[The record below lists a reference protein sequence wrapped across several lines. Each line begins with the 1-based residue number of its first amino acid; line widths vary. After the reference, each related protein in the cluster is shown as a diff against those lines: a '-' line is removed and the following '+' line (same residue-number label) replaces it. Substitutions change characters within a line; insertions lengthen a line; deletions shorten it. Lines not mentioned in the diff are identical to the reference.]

1 LSEKWISI
9 GIYAQLSE
17 SILFFSAKEFEHRR
31 PAIAAAPA
39 GDGLDGAP
47 LDHAHK
53 AFKRVS
59 AFGHADQV

>member
-1 LSEKWISI
+1 MDFYRYICSI
-9 GIYAQLSE
+9 IRIHSL
-17 SILFFSAKEFEHRR
+17 FSAKEFEHRR
-31 PAIAAAPA
+31 PAIAAAHA